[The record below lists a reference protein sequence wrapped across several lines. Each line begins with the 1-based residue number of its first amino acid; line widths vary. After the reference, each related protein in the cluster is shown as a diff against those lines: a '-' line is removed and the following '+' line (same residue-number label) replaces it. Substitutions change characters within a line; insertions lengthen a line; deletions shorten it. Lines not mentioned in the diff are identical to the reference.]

1 MPGAPEPA
9 FCSAEA
15 REHGAQL
22 HGSATEARAW
32 LCIEIAAPWA
42 AREIRDGSLPTAVKR
57 QIQAWEE
64 EVPGLR
70 TQAIRREVGEPD
82 VEGEVTVFVARA
94 SLHEPDLWRLR
105 LPSHEALLEV
115 DVPGLLRTGSTP
127 GAERVER
134 SLVLTCTNGKR
145 DRCCAK
151 YGRELHAALR
161 NAAGGA
167 AWQTT
172 HLGGHRFAPTCLV
185 LPLGLQYGWL
195 DPGEAGR
202 FWGAVAGGRL
212 FDLDRYRGHVAFP
225 RPAQAAAIQARRDY
239 DLLGVGD
246 VRLLE
251 VTSESEAWTVRLSA
265 PHGEQV
271 YRVTKEPG
279 PVLVKSCAQAAKPT
293 STYAATQVDA

>member
-1 MPGAPEPA
+1 MPGASETA
-9 FCSAEA
+9 FCAAEA
-15 REHGAQL
+15 REHGAQV
-22 HGSATEARAW
+22 HGSATEAGVW

-42 AREIRDGSLPTAVKR
+42 AREIRDGTLPEAVKA
-57 QIQAWEE
+57 QIQSWEDD
-64 EVPGLR
+64 VPRLR
-70 TQAIRREVGEPD
+70 TQAVRREVGEPD
-82 VEGEVTVFVARA
+82 VEGEVTVLVART
-94 SLHEPDLWRLR
+94 SLHDPTLWRLR

-115 DVPGLLRTGSTP
+115 DVPELLRTGSTP

-161 NAAGGA
+161 EADAEA

-185 LPLGLQYGWL
+185 LPHGLQYGWL
-195 DPGEAGR
+195 DPEEAGR
-202 FWGAVAGGRL
+202 FWEAVAGGRL

-225 RPAQAAAIQARRDY
+225 RPAQTAAIQARREY
-239 DLLGVGD
+239 DLLGSGD

-251 VTSESEAWTVRLSA
+251 VTSESEAWTVRLDI
-265 PHGEQV
+265 PYGERV

-279 PVLVKSCAQAAKPT
+279 PVLVKSCAKAAKPT
-293 STYAATQVDA
+293 ATLTATRVDA